1 MTPGGLKLPFELDV
15 DRAEIGVE
23 DMKNCLE
30 TGDVDAFFDAG
41 WASIAAIERS
51 MQAVLAITLAR
62 LTDSARDLTRDAD
75 DGE

>member
-1 MTPGGLKLPFELDV
+1 MTPGSLKLPFELDV
-15 DRAEIGVE
+15 DRAEIGIQ

-41 WASIAAIERS
+41 WASMAAIERS

-62 LTDSARDLTRDAD
+62 LSDSARDLTRGD
-75 DGE
+75 DQGE